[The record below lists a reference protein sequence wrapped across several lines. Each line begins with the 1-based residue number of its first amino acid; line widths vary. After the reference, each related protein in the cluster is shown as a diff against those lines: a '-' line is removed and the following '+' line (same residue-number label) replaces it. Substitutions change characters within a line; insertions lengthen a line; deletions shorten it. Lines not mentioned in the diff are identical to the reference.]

1 MVTLLKIDKGGIL
14 GLDTISLN
22 SKHNTNIIVTR
33 DFTVL
38 YRIKLDYL
46 KEWNILILSFLKSMY
61 FTQQK
66 LIHDSLQR
74 EIYQIEKLKNEL
86 LFQRRKISSENLL
99 IETIT
104 DLINNMTKK
113 RSPSKRTMDLKIK
126 QNTKIS

>member
-1 MVTLLKIDKGGIL
+1 
-14 GLDTISLN
+14 
-22 SKHNTNIIVTR
+22 
-33 DFTVL
+33 
-38 YRIKLDYL
+38 
-46 KEWNILILSFLKSMY
+46 MY